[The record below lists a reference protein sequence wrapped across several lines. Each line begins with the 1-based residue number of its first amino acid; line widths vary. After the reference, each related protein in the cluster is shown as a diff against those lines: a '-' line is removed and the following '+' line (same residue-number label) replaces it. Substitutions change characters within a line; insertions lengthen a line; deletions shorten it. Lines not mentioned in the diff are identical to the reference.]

1 MSTLSLRREAARAS
15 AGRIGAM
22 VLRHLYLLK
31 TSWPRLLELMYWPTV
46 QMILWGLVSTFLLTN
61 SSWVAQASGVL
72 LAGVILWD
80 VLFRGQLGL
89 SLVFIEEMWSRNLG
103 HLFSS
108 PLRPWELIVA
118 LMMISL
124 LRTLIGMGSAVGF
137 SILLY
142 HFSIFDLGL
151 SLLAFFFNLIF
162 MGWAVGLVVC
172 GLVLRYGL
180 GAESLA
186 WFMIFAFAPVSCIYY
201 PLEILPDWLKHVAEA
216 LPSALV
222 FEGMRSVL
230 FDGVFRYDLFWRAM
244 ALNALGYTLADRT
257 TRYAEAK
264 TYIQQ
269 AYDLNPE
276 DPAVL
281 YLSEVSHHHG
291 GKAYCFGGGLY
302 IDPVF
307 PKYPVKALVSS
318 EPTSRQSDLL
328 EVEIPDYSAI
338 DYYAMIDAT
347 SPKPVRAGDTVVF
360 GFRGQ
365 AFVTRAL
372 VVGISGVS
380 TGTPAVTTIE
390 NGFGDAVS
398 WPGAFQ
404 Q

>member
-1 MSTLSLRREAARAS
+1 MSMHAAKRGPVRAS

-22 VLRHLYLLK
+22 ALRHLYLLR

-46 QMILWGLVSTFLLTN
+46 QMILWGLVSQFLLTN

-137 SILLY
+137 AILLY

-151 SLLAFFFNLIF
+151 PLIAFFFNLIF

-172 GLVLRYGL
+172 GLVLRFGL

-230 FDGVFRYDLFWRAM
+230 FDGVFRYDLLWRAM
-244 ALNALGYTLADRT
+244 ALNALYMALAIAAFMAFFQSARK
-257 TRYAEAK
+257 R
-264 TYIQQ
+264 
-269 AYDLNPE
+269 
-276 DPAVL
+276 
-281 YLSEVSHHHG
+281 
-291 GKAYCFGGGLY
+291 GLLHQ
-302 IDPVF
+302 IG
-307 PKYPVKALVSS
+307 
-318 EPTSRQSDLL
+318 E
-328 EVEIPDYSAI
+328 
-338 DYYAMIDAT
+338 
-347 SPKPVRAGDTVVF
+347 
-360 GFRGQ
+360 
-365 AFVTRAL
+365 
-372 VVGISGVS
+372 
-380 TGTPAVTTIE
+380 
-390 NGFGDAVS
+390 
-398 WPGAFQ
+398 
-404 Q
+404 